1 MSKSMLSKWLEIYL
15 QNSKITSVLSAQSF
29 VQYFKSQLLVPC
41 WTLKMLLKIPLKTV
55 CHILKLLQTYTNVLK
70 AYHP

>member
-1 MSKSMLSKWLEIYL
+1 
-15 QNSKITSVLSAQSF
+15 
-29 VQYFKSQLLVPC
+29 
-41 WTLKMLLKIPLKTV
+41 MLLKIPLKTV